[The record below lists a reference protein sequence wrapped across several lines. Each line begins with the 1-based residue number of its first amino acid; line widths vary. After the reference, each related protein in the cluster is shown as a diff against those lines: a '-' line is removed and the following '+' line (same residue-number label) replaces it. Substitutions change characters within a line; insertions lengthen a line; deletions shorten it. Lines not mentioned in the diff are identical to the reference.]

1 MGDAKSAF
9 TMTIDLNVLNHLG
22 IKLYSSIP
30 AVISEAVANAWD
42 ADAERVDIKIA
53 GDRISIQDDGHGMS
67 RADINKKFLTVGY
80 QRRKDGSATTPS
92 GRAVLGRKG
101 IGKLSLFSIA
111 DTIEVWSCRNN
122 ERSGLVLKLSEIQ
135 DSIAL
140 GEQVYKPQMVVSS
153 QVNLA
158 KGTRIEIRD
167 IRKRTS
173 STPEPLRRRLARRFT
188 TIGVPTSRKP
198 FNVFVNGVAI
208 SANDR
213 EYYKKVEFLW
223 TYGDRGREVARDTS
237 ATQVFERTAKFSG
250 WIGTVKS
257 SGDLVS
263 EDGDNLNDIQIM
275 VRGRVAQ
282 EKTLQFFGEDGL
294 YASYVV
300 GEIHADWLDDDDKD
314 DLATTN
320 RQSLIEDDER
330 VAELRLAIKSELK
343 HIQNKW
349 TDLRNNAGSKEALKV
364 PEVKEWFNS
373 LGQDQKTKAAQMFG
387 KINTLRLEPSE
398 KKPLFKYSVLAF
410 EKLKLRDSLSRLEQ
424 LSDNDFTG
432 FMRAFE
438 DHDDLEAQ
446 LYYEISKGRLDIINS
461 FEGLAANDALERI
474 LQQFLFQHL
483 WLLDPSWD
491 RAATDPVMEV
501 EVKRA
506 VLGEQEF
513 NGDYMAEIGR
523 VDIQYRKSGGEHL
536 IIELKRAGRI
546 CETDELFVQ
555 VRKYQRK
562 MDQLLAATGRSS
574 EPYEL
579 ICLVGRDLRDW
590 SEPQGRDRSRDILET
605 ANARVMTYQQLI
617 GNARRAYAEFLNAS
631 KNASRI
637 YAILDAIDA
646 SL

>member
-1 MGDAKSAF
+1 
-9 TMTIDLNVLNHLG
+9 
-22 IKLYSSIP
+22 
-30 AVISEAVANAWD
+30 
-42 ADAERVDIKIA
+42 
-53 GDRISIQDDGHGMS
+53 
-67 RADINKKFLTVGY
+67 
-80 QRRKDGSATTPS
+80 
-92 GRAVLGRKG
+92 
-101 IGKLSLFSIA
+101 
-111 DTIEVWSCRNN
+111 
-122 ERSGLVLKLSEIQ
+122 
-135 DSIAL
+135 
-140 GEQVYKPQMVVSS
+140 
-153 QVNLA
+153 
-158 KGTRIEIRD
+158 
-167 IRKRTS
+167 
-173 STPEPLRRRLARRFT
+173 
-188 TIGVPTSRKP
+188 
-198 FNVFVNGVAI
+198 
-208 SANDR
+208 
-213 EYYKKVEFLW
+213 
-223 TYGDRGREVARDTS
+223 
-237 ATQVFERTAKFSG
+237 
-250 WIGTVKS
+250 
-257 SGDLVS
+257 
-263 EDGDNLNDIQIM
+263 
-275 VRGRVAQ
+275 
-282 EKTLQFFGEDGL
+282 
-294 YASYVV
+294 
-300 GEIHADWLDDDDKD
+300 
-314 DLATTN
+314 
-320 RQSLIEDDER
+320 
-330 VAELRLAIKSELK
+330 
-343 HIQNKW
+343 
-349 TDLRNNAGSKEALKV
+349 
-364 PEVKEWFNS
+364 
-373 LGQDQKTKAAQMFG
+373 MFG